1 MVNRKNYLI
10 CKTKKHLYNFQ
21 HFETIKSFANKIFAS
36 KIALDDLNKDQID
49 LLLEAVKLN
58 KDTKPKEIVRKKEKE
73 IFVRA

>member
-58 KDTKPKEIVRKKEKE
+58 KDMKPKEIVRKKEKE
-73 IFVRA
+73 IFMRA

>member
-10 CKTKKHLYNFQ
+10 CKTKKYLYNFQ
-21 HFETIKSFANKIFAS
+21 HFETIRFFANKVFAG

-58 KDTKPKEIVRKKEKE
+58 KDMKPKEIVRKKEKE